1 MVQPSCFLLP
11 MRHVSNS
18 ATSENPAES
27 VDADIYMVLTDV
39 ESVALDFGTDNQ
51 RLIRDITVT

>member
-1 MVQPSCFLLP
+1 

-18 ATSENPAES
+18 ATSENLAES

-51 RLIRDITVT
+51 RLIRDIKVT

>member
-1 MVQPSCFLLP
+1 
-11 MRHVSNS
+11 MRHVNNS
-18 ATSENPAES
+18 ATAENPAES

>member
-1 MVQPSCFLLP
+1 MSAHL
-11 MRHVSNS
+11 RHVSNS
-18 ATSENPAES
+18 ATSGNPAES